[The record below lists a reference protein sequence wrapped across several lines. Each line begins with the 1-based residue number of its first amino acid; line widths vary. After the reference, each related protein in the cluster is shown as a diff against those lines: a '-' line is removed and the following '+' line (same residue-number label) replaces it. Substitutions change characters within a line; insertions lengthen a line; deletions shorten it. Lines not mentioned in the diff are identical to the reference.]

1 MISFNLSNNIII
13 RKFEKHIAIVY
24 KVRYNKDKIKK
35 EIYLSVLTLQSDR
48 SVYLKRYTVG
58 DGQRKNPGS
67 NVRHVGVP
75 SWRTT

>member
-1 MISFNLSNNIII
+1 MLKILKIQKSV
-13 RKFEKHIAIVY
+13 AICY
-24 KVRYNKDKIKK
+24 ETIYNKDKIKK

-48 SVYLKRYTVG
+48 SVYLKRYAVG

-67 NVRHVGVP
+67 NVRRMGVP

>member
-13 RKFEKHIAIVY
+13 RRFEKYIAIVY

>member
-1 MISFNLSNNIII
+1 VISFNLSNNIII
-13 RKFEKHIAIVY
+13 TKFEKYIAMVY

-67 NVRHVGVP
+67 NVRHMGVP

>member
-1 MISFNLSNNIII
+1 MISFNLSNNVII
-13 RKFEKHIAIVY
+13 RRFEKYIAIVY

-48 SVYLKRYTVG
+48 SVYLKRYAVG

-67 NVRHVGVP
+67 NVRHMGVP